1 MRTILLASVLMLAAC
16 QGSPPAPENAAEEAG
31 GALNTQN
38 QIESLAE
45 GERNGVFIRAI
56 RDAGQDCQFV
66 ESSERAG
73 NYQDFPMWRAR
84 CDNGRTYTIVIAN
97 GGEAQVIE
105 GAVAPGNGVA
115 PAGNAQGE

>member
-1 MRTILLASVLMLAAC
+1 MRTILFASVLMLAAC
-16 QGSPPAPENAAEEAG
+16 QGSPPAPENVAEEAG

-38 QIESLAE
+38 QIADLAD

-66 ESSERAG
+66 ESSEPAG
-73 NYQDFPMWRAR
+73 SYQDFPMWHAR

-97 GGEAQVIE
+97 GGEAQVID
-105 GAVAPGNGVA
+105 GAVAAGNTVA
-115 PAGNAQGE
+115 PATNQQGE